1 MKEKVKLNFKQIWDD
16 VWVNGTI
23 VIISSYFMALLG
35 IKLHA
40 ERILIFSLFLCCDII
55 LKKGEKI

>member
-35 IKLHA
+35 I
-40 ERILIFSLFLCCDII
+40 
-55 LKKGEKI
+55 